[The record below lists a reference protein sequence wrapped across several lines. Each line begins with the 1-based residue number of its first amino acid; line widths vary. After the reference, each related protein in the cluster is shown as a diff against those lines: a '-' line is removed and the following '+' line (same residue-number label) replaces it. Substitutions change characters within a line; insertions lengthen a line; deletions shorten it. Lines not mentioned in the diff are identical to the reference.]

1 MPSNTDHIFIK
12 DLELDMF
19 TGIYEKEKQN
29 AQRVIINIDIEVQSN
44 KGKTLSGI
52 KDVLSYEDIT
62 NEIQSLSKSRHFE
75 LLEEFCEEI
84 SAICLKDSKALNVM
98 IRAEKPDIIENTSSV
113 GVYIRRTQNT

>member
-84 SAICLKDSKALNVM
+84 SA
-98 IRAEKPDIIENTSSV
+98 SSLV
-113 GVYIRRTQNT
+113 NISSR